1 MAEYIDFEANVSG
14 NDSDD
19 DVEMTNDDNDNS
31 FIDDEPMFD
40 EQGPSFYDFIN
51 QTLDPKKVQQECI
64 EEESKLLQNMEGS
77 NYNFF
82 AEDKFEQK
90 IDDFKGSEK
99 RIQKFKET
107 LINPVGLQNRENA
120 LLHAIIYAIRFQKKC

>member
-14 NDSDD
+14 NDSDND
-19 DVEMTNDDNDNS
+19 IEMTNDDNNNNS

-40 EQGPSFYDFIN
+40 EQGLSFYGFIN

-64 EEESKLLQNMEGS
+64 EEESKLLQDMESS

-82 AEDKFEQK
+82 GEDEFKQK
-90 IDDFKGSEK
+90 IDNFEGLEK
-99 RIQKFKET
+99 RIEKF
-107 LINPVGLQNRENA
+107 
-120 LLHAIIYAIRFQKKC
+120 